1 MAVVLFE
8 ALTGMRPFG
17 HGKIDQIDVMHEI
30 RNKPVPRARDVD
42 GGFSQGMD
50 ELIFDAMKRD
60 PTERTSAKDM
70 RDSLLQYTA
79 LCPRQSFGLKTQRLI
94 WGPKTKMV
102 QWSWV
107 EVWNRQYGPLGYTWA
122 NDPESGRRLV
132 EGVYRPPR
140 AEAPLPGTIEV
151 ELKGIKSAVDKKTG
165 EVKILGKGE
174 TSEDWTLH
182 IKIGDR
188 LRMHGSGVPFDV
200 VVTKISAPKY
210 VGSAAKSKFIFGV
223 LEFEFLDSPPTC
235 DEAAATVA
243 QVVVD
248 CVIPRIPKD
257 TKLDEMVKNRY
268 LSGDVAS
275 QQLISHGNIL
285 VLVAYSSWQHIS
297 YGNIRTGTSR
307 AMCQHG
313 ISLQAG
319 KLTMALS
326 PLGRGGIDFFL

>member
-1 MAVVLFE
+1 
-8 ALTGMRPFG
+8 
-17 HGKIDQIDVMHEI
+17 
-30 RNKPVPRARDVD
+30 
-42 GGFSQGMD
+42 
-50 ELIFDAMKRD
+50 
-60 PTERTSAKDM
+60 
-70 RDSLLQYTA
+70 
-79 LCPRQSFGLKTQRLI
+79 
-94 WGPKTKMV
+94 MV

-248 CVIPRIPKD
+248 CVVPRIPKD

-268 LSGDVAS
+268 LSGDVSTWDITTDRQAHNGLEPPGS
-275 QQLISHGNIL
+275 GRYQLLPVAPSVNVRGMGYEQVNQVYADVHVAETLTDADYVEWIAQISE
-285 VLVAYSSWQHIS
+285 SS
-297 YGNIRTGTSR
+297 T
-307 AMCQHG
+307 APC
-313 ISLQAG
+313 
-319 KLTMALS
+319 
-326 PLGRGGIDFFL
+326 